1 MDRVRN
7 MDQENIRK
15 FRFLE
20 KMNNDNNTIVNTN
33 HVGFT
38 GKNMMLSGQGFEFSM
53 REAKILARKNLQNLS
68 DQSQNVGY
76 GSTFNHLSNQRNKR
90 DQYQIDQMSAQ
101 SGLHNPQSK
110 ISPDRMWIQNHPISL
125 FLSNNSQL
133 FNHIE

>member
-68 DQSQNVGY
+68 DQS
-76 GSTFNHLSNQRNKR
+76 
-90 DQYQIDQMSAQ
+90 
-101 SGLHNPQSK
+101 
-110 ISPDRMWIQNHPISL
+110 
-125 FLSNNSQL
+125 
-133 FNHIE
+133 